1 VIPRYSFSN
10 PMNSL
15 NQQCE
20 CQAYKFNRAASVF
33 RHRRVVQVLCG
44 WLAAAV
50 IVAVAVMVPGC
61 STQQN
66 QTMLERQNKDLSAV
80 GSLDDYLAQGSNDYP
95 FMYASYGSC
104 DPFMID
110 PFWSASCWYPE
121 PIYYFHDGGHRH
133 HSRISAAGGL
143 PPPDREMHTAVAS
156 AAPNA
161 PRGSTHFGGFS
172 GGMRGVGAGQIGGG
186 RR

>member
-1 VIPRYSFSN
+1 VAIF
-10 PMNSL
+10 
-15 NQQCE
+15 
-20 CQAYKFNRAASVF
+20 
-33 RHRRVVQVLCG
+33 
-44 WLAAAV
+44 
-50 IVAVAVMVPGC
+50 VAVAVGTPGC

-66 QTMLERQNKDLSAV
+66 QTTLEGQSKDLPAV

-95 FMYASYGSC
+95 FMYASYGPC

-121 PIYYFHDGGHRH
+121 PIYYFHGGGHRH
-133 HSRISAAGGL
+133 HSPISAAGGL
-143 PPPDREMHTAVAS
+143 PPPAREMHTAVAS

-172 GGMRGVGAGQIGGG
+172 GGMRGFGAGQMGGG

>member
-1 VIPRYSFSN
+1 MWF
-10 PMNSL
+10 
-15 NQQCE
+15 QT
-20 CQAYKFNRAASVF
+20 CQFNRVMSVF
-33 RHRRVVQVLCG
+33 RHRKVLQGLCG

-50 IVAVAVMVPGC
+50 IVAVAVFVPGC

-66 QTMLERQNKDLSAV
+66 QTTLEPQSKDLPAV

-95 FMYASYGSC
+95 YMYASYGLC

-110 PFWSASCWYPE
+110 PFWSAPCWYPG
-121 PIYYFHDGGHRH
+121 PIYYFHGVGHRH
-133 HSRISAAGGL
+133 HLPISAAGGI
-143 PPPDREMHTAVAS
+143 PPPAREIHPDVVS

-161 PRGSTHFGGFS
+161 PRGSTHFGDFG
-172 GGMRGVGAGQIGGG
+172 GGMRGFGARSMGGA

>member
-1 VIPRYSFSN
+1 
-10 PMNSL
+10 MDSL
-15 NQQCE
+15 NRQCAR
-20 CQAYKFNRAASVF
+20 QAYKFNRAASVF
-33 RHRRVVQVLCG
+33 RHRRVVHVLCG

-66 QTMLERQNKDLSAV
+66 QTTLEGQNKDLPAV

-95 FMYASYGSC
+95 YMYASYAPC

-110 PFWSASCWYPE
+110 PFWSAPCWYPG
-121 PIYYFHDGGHRH
+121 PIYYFHGGGHRH
-133 HSRISAAGGL
+133 HSPISAAGDL
-143 PPPDREMHTAVAS
+143 PPPAREMHAAVVS

-161 PRGSTHFGGFS
+161 PRGSTHLGDFG
-172 GGMRGVGAGQIGGG
+172 GGMRSFGAGSIGGG